1 MVITDEC
8 INCAA
13 CVEEC
18 EHNAIY
24 EAGVPYNVNG
34 EEKAAVSEDHYFIA
48 PELCDECKSC
58 VEVCAVDSII
68 EAQIEA

>member
-8 INCAA
+8 INCSA

-18 EHNAIY
+18 EHDAIY
-24 EAGVPYNVNG
+24 EAGAPYSVNG
-34 EEKAAVSEDHYFIA
+34 EEKTAVSEEHYYIA
-48 PELCDECKSC
+48 PELCDDCKSC

-68 EAQIEA
+68 EPFIL